1 MGFKIDPKKLFT
13 KDKLPLILLFG
24 ILIAIIS
31 IPVKKSEN
39 NIKDETDFSTKEISN
54 EDYVTDLEQRLE
66 EILESTE
73 GVGKAKVMITVMDNG
88 KEVLYSQWDISKSSI
103 TENDSNGSSVIK
115 EESNEIESVLY
126 TEEDGVNIPY
136 VQKEEMPRIQGVV
149 IIAQGAGKAD
159 ITAEISEAA
168 STLLGIPINKIK
180 VLKMEV

>member
-1 MGFKIDPKKLFT
+1 MGLKINPKKFLT

-31 IPVKKSEN
+31 IPVKKSESN
-39 NIKDETDFSTKEISN
+39 KKDETDFSTNEIIN
-54 EDYVTDLEQRLE
+54 KDYVKELEERLE
-66 EILESTE
+66 ELLESTE

-88 KEVLYSQWDISKSSI
+88 KEILYSQRDISKSTV
-103 TENDSNGSSVIK
+103 TENNSNGSSMIK
-115 EESNEIESVLY
+115 EESNETESVLY

-136 VQKEEMPRIQGVV
+136 VQQEEMPRIQGVV

-159 ITAEISEAA
+159 VTAKISEAA
-168 STLLGIPINKIK
+168 RTLLGIPINKIK